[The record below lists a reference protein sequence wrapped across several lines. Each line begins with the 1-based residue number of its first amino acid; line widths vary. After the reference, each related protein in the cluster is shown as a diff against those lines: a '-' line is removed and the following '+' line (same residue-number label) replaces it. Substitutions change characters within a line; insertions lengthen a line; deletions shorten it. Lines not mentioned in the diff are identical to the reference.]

1 MAELK
6 EVLAVFTER
15 IKTIKNSNQ
24 NAPNCNSDNEREFE
38 MTTPCP
44 KYTKKSQIIHNCIF
58 SNPDICIC
66 PAC

>member
-15 IKTIKNSNQ
+15 IKTTKNSNQ

-38 MTTPCP
+38 MTSPCP
-44 KYTKKSQIIHNCIF
+44 KYTKKSQIIHN
-58 SNPDICIC
+58 
-66 PAC
+66 